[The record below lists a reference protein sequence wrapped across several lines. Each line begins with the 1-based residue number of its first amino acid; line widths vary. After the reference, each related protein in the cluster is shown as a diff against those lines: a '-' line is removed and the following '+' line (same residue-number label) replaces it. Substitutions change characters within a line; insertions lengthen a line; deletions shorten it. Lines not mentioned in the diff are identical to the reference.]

1 MNPHDASF
9 DRNPEHGSLLHKAA
23 IVGVAVILALEVASS
38 LGIRDP
44 RFRAAFAVVWVSM
57 AVRRLWF
64 RENGRLIQ
72 GRIQEDLRTPAFI
85 LSASIPWLLL
95 PALAGPGSEWFA
107 PTVAGMPMW
116 LRWAGAAVGTVS
128 ICAPFLSIRD
138 GRALGWSGDSSAIL
152 SLFLLSA
159 NWLVGLLGVAGLS
172 LVLRQTL
179 NPPKLCRHTAV
190 QVVG

>member
-1 MNPHDASF
+1 MNVSPEPH
-9 DRNPEHGSLLHKAA
+9 PESGSLLQRAA
-23 IVGVAVILALEVASS
+23 IVGVAVVLALEVASS
-38 LGIRDP
+38 LGVRDP

-64 RENGRLIQ
+64 RENGRLLP
-72 GRIQEDLRTPAFI
+72 GRIREDLLTPAFI
-85 LSASIPWLLL
+85 LSASIPWMLL
-95 PALAGPGSEWFA
+95 PALAGPGPEWFA
-107 PTVAGMPMW
+107 PAVAGMPAW
-116 LRWAGAAVGTVS
+116 LRWTGAAIGTAS
-128 ICAPFLSIRD
+128 ICAPFLSIRG
-138 GRALGWSGDSSAIL
+138 GRGLGWSEDSSAIL

-179 NPPKLCRHTAV
+179 TPPKLCRHAAV